1 MVLRLCF
8 LLILISSQYSYGQLQ
23 KIFHEEF
30 ELDTTTTTV
39 QLDLVGEYS
48 IEPWPGNNVLVET
61 KIKLFGANKGI
72 MDYFLEKG
80 RYDIEGK
87 INSNILLL
95 SAKDKK
101 RQPIRSRDG
110 NFHEEAV
117 VKVYIPDIFQESAG
131 GEWIR
136 IEN

>member
-1 MVLRLCF
+1 MILRCVFVLF
-8 LLILISSQYSYGQLQ
+8 IISCQLSYGQLQ

-30 ELDTTTTTV
+30 ELDTTMTSV
-39 QLDLVGEYS
+39 RLDLVGEYS
-48 IEPWPGNNVLVET
+48 VELWPGNNLLVET

-80 RYDIEGK
+80 RYDIEG
-87 INSNILLL
+87 NLNGNILVL
-95 SAKDKK
+95 SAKDKIRK
-101 RQPIRSRDG
+101 PIRSRDG

-117 VKVYIPDIFQESAG
+117 VKVYIPDIFQESG
-131 GEWIR
+131 GGQWIR

>member
-1 MVLRLCF
+1 MVLRLTLF
-8 LLILISSQYSYGQLQ
+8 LVVLSMQQSFGQLQ

-30 ELDTTTTTV
+30 DLDTTMTKV
-39 QLDLVGEYS
+39 RLDLVGEYS
-48 IEPWPGNNVLVET
+48 IELWPGNNLLVET

-72 MDYFLEKG
+72 LDYFIGKG

-87 INSNILLL
+87 LEENTLTL
-95 SAKDKK
+95 SAKDKI
-101 RQPIRSRDG
+101 RPPIRSKEG

-117 VKVYIPDIFQESAG
+117 VKIFIPDLFQESGG

-136 IEN
+136 IKK

>member
-1 MVLRLCF
+1 MLFRLSLFFCLF
-8 LLILISSQYSYGQLQ
+8 SVQSSYGQLQ

-30 ELDTTTTTV
+30 DLDTTMTIV
-39 QLDLVGEYS
+39 KLDLVGEYS
-48 IEPWPGNNVLVET
+48 VELWPGNNLLVET

-72 MDYFLEKG
+72 MDYFIEKG

-87 INSNILLL
+87 LAENTLTL
-95 SAKDKK
+95 SAKDKV
-101 RQPIRSRDG
+101 RPPIRSKEG

-117 VKVYIPDIFQESAG
+117 VKIFIPDLFQESSA

-136 IEN
+136 IKQ